1 MTTNSEPTHGEVA
14 RAWKRFQS
22 AAKVHTAAIQTLRLL
37 TVLPDPQEHLAASS
51 LVRLKADPRYS
62 EIDRMESAASM
73 LHIVQKEVDEDFP
86 VLRESALVNVCA
98 SFEYLLKAFFVDGA
112 LQDEVA
118 AAARIASLRVKV
130 RAEEVLGTPRPEVWF
145 EIADQAFKVVGQDTT
160 MSARTRRFLLEHTYL
175 GEWDRKDIEKAF
187 DELDAKTFNEAF
199 LVRNCVVHNG
209 GRNSAVLARV
219 NGSSAGAEIRFEG
232 GFVTRLITPI
242 KKIAAHLS
250 PERL

>member
-1 MTTNSEPTHGEVA
+1 MRWPQRQESPAFASKSGQRRCWA
-14 RAWKRFQS
+14 RLDQKFGLKLQIKLSKWWGKTQPCRRAHEDSCLSTR
-22 AAKVHTAAIQTLRLL
+22 TLG
-37 TVLPDPQEHLAASS
+37 
-51 LVRLKADPRYS
+51 
-62 EIDRMESAASM
+62 
-73 LHIVQKEVDEDFP
+73 
-86 VLRESALVNVCA
+86 N
-98 SFEYLLKAFFVDGA
+98 G
-112 LQDEVA
+112 
-118 AAARIASLRVKV
+118 
-130 RAEEVLGTPRPEVWF
+130 
-145 EIADQAFKVVGQDTT
+145 
-160 MSARTRRFLLEHTYL
+160 
-175 GEWDRKDIEKAF
+175 DRKDIEKAF